1 MNHDTFAQDRE
12 TSPGCRLAVDDR
24 RALMRLGVAK
34 ASLKRQREKAQAVS
48 DTLRRGSHYR
58 DSDDDDAADDDTAP
72 AAAAAALKAVPSVHS
87 AVSNKRRAAGRG
99 ASGGSEASKAAT
111 SGRHSGSTAA
121 ATPTPAGDPMR
132 AAAAHERLAGRSSR
146 RPQQTASPAGGGG
159 SDDGQSDVSLH
170 SSRSA
175 DSIAALIEEGYILSE
190 DASEGTRAAAARASS
205 SMAVDTVRPPDARDV
220 AHLARLPPPARHRLA
235 EPVYGYAGMQAY
247 GEYLVATRSRAAKR
261 YVAAAARDP
270 LPTADVLLRRIGHAN
285 VASPLDAHALLA
297 AAQRGA
303 HADWDLQRAEHAVAS
318 VCSDGQID
326 ARAMHRW
333 LDRLAQYP

>member
-1 MNHDTFAQDRE
+1 
-12 TSPGCRLAVDDR
+12 
-24 RALMRLGVAK
+24 
-34 ASLKRQREKAQAVS
+34 
-48 DTLRRGSHYR
+48 
-58 DSDDDDAADDDTAP
+58 
-72 AAAAAALKAVPSVHS
+72 
-87 AVSNKRRAAGRG
+87 
-99 ASGGSEASKAAT
+99 
-111 SGRHSGSTAA
+111 
-121 ATPTPAGDPMR
+121 MR

-170 SSRSA
+170 SSRS
-175 DSIAALIEEGYILSE
+175 
-190 DASEGTRAAAARASS
+190 
-205 SMAVDTVRPPDARDV
+205 DTVRPPDARDV